1 LTYTNASRPAILPKP
16 IGQGLAGAVS
26 LGFERHQGFYE
37 LVCARLR
44 APGGNAE
51 FVSKDYGYIDVAR
64 RSSAPPARKERK
76 IALLIFL
83 LMREDTTKRSDG
95 TRVEV
100 ARGGP
105 QSWCHSLYR
114 LSVHNPKDGGGNKW
128 LGATFGLDDKHL
140 DEPFS
145 GVLRFV
151 QCRRAGKEFI
161 VSVDYDAFDPA
172 GVTLSVWR
180 SGDWRQSSRQR
191 LEILYDL
198 MRQVPRWSPL
208 GAKIFEQAEPTGVV
222 TGTQVAAPW
231 EDMPVLRRY
240 ITASKRVRM
249 VGLNH
254 QVFRR
259 ARATWIQEHGLATSA
274 GFRDVTTIPSD
285 EHVTDRQRRID
296 TEINATVKEEPLDA
310 NLEELTVFI
319 GSRRAHDDWLRH
331 TGWRPE
337 AYDAS
342 RSFWQV
348 YLQKVSR
355 IRPKAKVR
363 LFEVENV
370 SPLVL
375 HLEFADGS
383 SFLKWA
389 PAMFGAYHPG
399 NPGWNLIWNL
409 GAPAPPHFAEIAKA
423 VVELESR
430 ATEVPL
436 HGSPTTAAVPTQL
449 SAPQKSKSSK
459 TKRNTR
465 SR

>member
-1 LTYTNASRPAILPKP
+1 MSAIQEALLTYTNASRPAILPKP

-83 LMREDTTKRSDG
+83 LMLEDTTKRSDG

-100 ARGGP
+100 ARGGT

-128 LGATFGLDDKHL
+128 LGAAFGLGDKHL
-140 DEPFS
+140 DDPFN

-161 VSVDYDAFDPA
+161 VSVDYEAFDPA
-172 GVTLSVWR
+172 GVILSVWR

-208 GAKIFEQAEPTGVV
+208 GAKMYEQAEPTGVV
-222 TGTQVAAPW
+222 AGTQVAAPW

-240 ITASKRVRM
+240 ITASKKVRM

-259 ARATWIQEHGLATSA
+259 ARATWIQEHGLGASA
-274 GFRDVTTIPSD
+274 AFRDVTTLPSD
-285 EHVTDRQRRID
+285 ENAPDRQRRID
-296 TEINATVKEEPLDA
+296 TEINAAVAEEPLDA
-310 NLEELTVFI
+310 NLEEFTVFI
-319 GSRRAHDDWLRH
+319 GSRVAHADWLRH

-337 AYDAS
+337 AYEAS
-342 RSFWQV
+342 LSFWQG
-348 YLQKVSR
+348 YLRKVSTV
-355 IRPKAKVR
+355 RPKAKIR

-409 GAPAPPHFAEIAKA
+409 GAPAPPHFSEIAKA
-423 VVELESR
+423 LDELESR
-430 ATEVPL
+430 ATQVPIECTRTSNG
-436 HGSPTTAAVPTQL
+436 HS
-449 SAPQKSKSSK
+449 
-459 TKRNTR
+459 TKRAR
-465 SR
+465 KESS